1 MAQGLLSRL
10 LGKPPPGP
18 IQTPSMPDLRAQ
30 LASEPRPPPL
40 HGAAEEAG
48 LPARLDD
55 GKPGDLPAFARR
67 ATVEGGGPS
76 QPAFAYSP
84 FTPTRPILNE
94 GALMGR
100 RKQLERAIRA
110 VQIERAH
117 LTIFGERGNGKT
129 SFCNVLAKLA
139 EEAGYGVVRHTCTTA
154 PTFGE
159 LFGALVAQ
167 IPPRFLRPVMAEEEA
182 QSFGRRQIW
191 TVATAVAKLQEI
203 RAGHVLAMIDEFD
216 RLSDAEAKR
225 DMTELLKTT
234 SDLSVRVSFV
244 LIGVAE
250 SIDELLDMH
259 PSLMRT
265 MVAIPLALLPDSD
278 ISALLDKGCADLN
291 LSITPEAREALLMLA
306 QGSPYIGQLLSLHA
320 SDHAVRRGAG
330 ELATDDVIAAI
341 GLVVEETKHSFEPM
355 LAGLPRADARW
366 PNLLFA
372 AASARCNGFGWITAA
387 SAKASANRL
396 GMDLPADL
404 SFGLTTLS
412 SADGG
417 QILKKR
423 AMPGADEFCFAH
435 VNLRNYVL
443 LREAVTRG
451 VIKPTPQQKADDQSP
466 PAGMPEADTPLA
478 EAAVSATAP
487 EKTTPADADLVTAP
501 TGAAPAMETGTVANV
516 AA

>member
-1 MAQGLLSRL
+1 MAWGILSRVL
-10 LGKPPPGP
+10 KKPPEEAIP
-18 IQTPSMPDLRAQ
+18 TPSMPELRAQ
-30 LASEPRPPPL
+30 LASEPRPPPAP
-40 HGAAEEAG
+40 GAAPDAAV
-48 LPARLDD
+48 PARIDD
-55 GKPGDLPAFARR
+55 KPDDLPAFARR
-67 ATVEGGGPS
+67 AAVEGGGPS
-76 QPAFAYSP
+76 QPAFAHSP

-94 GALMGR
+94 RGLMGR

-129 SFCNVLAKLA
+129 SFSNVLASLA
-139 EEAGYGVVRHTCTTA
+139 EDAGYGVVRHTCTTA

-159 LFGALVAQ
+159 LFGAVVAQ
-167 IPPRFLRPVMAEEEA
+167 IPARFLRPVMAEEEA

-203 RAGHVLAMIDEFD
+203 RAGHVLVMIDEFD

-265 MVAIPLALLPDSD
+265 IVAIPLPLLPDTD
-278 ISALLDKGCADLN
+278 IGALLDKGCNDLR
-291 LSITPEAREALLMLA
+291 LAITQPARDALLMLA

-330 ELATDDVIAAI
+330 KLAAEDVIAAI
-341 GLVVEETKHSFEPM
+341 ALVVDETRHSFEPM

-372 AASARCNGFGWITAA
+372 GASARCNGFGWFTAA
-387 SAKASANRL
+387 SAKESANRL
-396 GMDLPADL
+396 GMDLPSDL
-404 SFGLTTLS
+404 SFGLSVLAS
-412 SADGG
+412 PDGG

-423 AMPGADEFCFAH
+423 AMPAADEFCFAH

-443 LREAVTRG
+443 LREAVQRG
-451 VIKPTPQQKADDQSP
+451 VIKATPDETAANTPPSTTP
-466 PAGMPEADTPLA
+466 EAEEAAATVFAPAPAGSNTSPAVSEPADTPA
-478 EAAVSATAP
+478 G
-487 EKTTPADADLVTAP
+487 TTPA
-501 TGAAPAMETGTVANV
+501 PAENQAVEEV